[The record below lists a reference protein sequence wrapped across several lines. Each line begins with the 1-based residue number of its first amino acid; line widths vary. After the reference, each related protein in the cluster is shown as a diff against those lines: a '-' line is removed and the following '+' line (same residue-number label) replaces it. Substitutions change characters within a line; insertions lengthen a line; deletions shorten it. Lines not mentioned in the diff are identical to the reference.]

1 MARAARFSGEEIA
14 RARQLRDKA
23 RTVMELRKALS
34 VLLVSEAGLD
44 AIQTSEILGIS
55 ERTVFRN
62 RGSIRN
68 KDERRRNTWGGRRH
82 YSMTIKEEQD
92 FLRTWE
98 AKANEGGVLSVPP
111 VHAALM
117 ETLGRS
123 IPMSTTYR
131 LLARHGWRKVQP
143 DTKHP
148 KSKPEIQEEFKKTPR
163 DCGDRLSKESEELA
177 RPSDISGRSPVWTD
191 E

>member
-14 RARQLRDKA
+14 GARQLRDKA
-23 RTVMELRKALS
+23 TTVMELRKALS

-68 KDERRRNTWGGRRH
+68 QDERIRNTWGGRRH

-111 VHAALM
+111 VHAALV

-123 IPMSTTYR
+123 IPISTTYR

-148 KSKPEIQEEFKKTPR
+148 KSKPIIQEEFKKNFPR
-163 DCGDRLSKESEELA
+163 LW
-177 RPSDISGRSPVWTD
+177 RPPV
-191 E
+191 

>member
-1 MARAARFSGEEIA
+1 MARVAHFSAAEIT

-23 RTVMELRKALS
+23 TTVMELRKALS

-44 AIQTSEILGIS
+44 AIQTAEILGIS

-62 RGSIRN
+62 RGNIRSQG
-68 KDERRRNTWGGRRH
+68 ERRRNTWGGRRH
-82 YSMTIKEEQD
+82 YSMTIEEERH
-92 FLRTWE
+92 FLGTWE

-111 VHAALM
+111 IHAALV
-117 ETLGRS
+117 EALGRS
-123 IPMSTTYR
+123 IPISTTYR

-148 KSKPEIQEEFKKTPR
+148 KSKPVIQEEFKKNFPR
-163 DCGDRLSKESEELA
+163 LW
-177 RPSDISGRSPVWTD
+177 RPPV
-191 E
+191 

>member
-1 MARAARFSGEEIA
+1 M
-14 RARQLRDKA
+14 
-23 RTVMELRKALS
+23 
-34 VLLVSEAGLD
+34 
-44 AIQTSEILGIS
+44 EILGIS

-68 KDERRRNTWGGRRH
+68 QDERRQNTWGGRRH
-82 YSMTIKEEQD
+82 YSMTIREEQD

-148 KSKPEIQEEFKKTPR
+148 KSKPEIQEEFKKNSPR
-163 DCGDRLSKESEELA
+163 LW
-177 RPSDISGRSPVWTD
+177 RPPV
-191 E
+191 